1 MMGMFCCLVP
11 GAAAIEIKPG
21 QRGYVASLD
30 TARKCGA
37 DLKWRG
43 RNSDQTECLCLRQF
57 REEKDKR
64 ARCEQKHSYYNVH
77 DSWTDRSLCDERCN
91 YRTWGP
97 NKYGVFGSGTRQSGS
112 VIAAMGFAALSRVVK
127 NPEDN
132 GFWFATGVVLVGVG
146 TAQGQPIRT
155 KRKTKSHPWI
165 PTNLGEINNRQKLE
179 APVSMRDLRDFMTA
193 FAEKT
198 EAGIDKKVEEV
209 AKQNDEHGSQ
219 IINVQDKIEQVHNET
234 TAQLNKN
241 GKKMEEIGADAAKE
255 IIALKQKDEDHE
267 TALEKHDNV
276 TSDISG
282 KMEDWMRQ
290 IRSGDAEAIVCLVGI
305 IIGGAVL
312 VMGLAFLMLCY
323 RAVSLQAKM
332 LSTAFQFIK

>member
-11 GAAAIEIKPG
+11 GAAAIEPG
-21 QRGYVASLD
+21 ERGYVASLD
-30 TARKCGA
+30 TAGKCGPS
-37 DLKWRG
+37 LKWRG

-57 REEKDKR
+57 RKEKDKR
-64 ARCEQKHSYYNVH
+64 ARCEQKHSYYGVH
-77 DSWTDRSLCDERCN
+77 DSWTDRSLCKERCN
-91 YRTWGP
+91 YRTWGS

-112 VIAAMGFAALSRVVK
+112 VIAVMGFATLSWAMK
-127 NPEDN
+127 SPKDN
-132 GFWFATGVVLVGVG
+132 GFWFVTGAMLIGARV
-146 TAQGQPIRT
+146 AQGQPTRAKRET
-155 KRKTKSHPWI
+155 KNHPWI
-165 PTNLGEINNRQKLE
+165 RDNLGGFNRQKLE
-179 APVSMRDLRDFMTA
+179 APVSMRDFRDFMNT

-198 EAGIDKKVEEV
+198 EAEIDRKVEEV

-219 IINVQDKIEQVHNET
+219 IVEVQDKIEQVHNET

-241 GKKMEEIGADAAKE
+241 GKKMEEIGVDAAKE

-276 TSDISG
+276 TSDITG
-282 KMEDWMRQ
+282 KLEDWMRQ
-290 IRSGDAEAIVCLVGI
+290 IENGDTEAIVCLLGI

-312 VMGLAFLMLCY
+312 IMGLVFLMLCY

>member
-11 GAAAIEIKPG
+11 GAAAIKAGE
-21 QRGYVASLD
+21 RGYVASLD
-30 TARKCGA
+30 TAGKCGPN
-37 DLKWRG
+37 LKWWG

-77 DSWTDRSLCDERCN
+77 DSWTDRGLCDERCN

-112 VIAAMGFAALSRVVK
+112 VIAAMGFATLSWAMK
-127 NPEDN
+127 NPKDN

-146 TAQGQPIRT
+146 TAQGQPVRT
-155 KRKTKSHPWI
+155 KRKTKSHRWVPD
-165 PTNLGEINNRQKLE
+165 NLGELNREKLE
-179 APVSMRDLRDFMTA
+179 ASVSMRDLRDFMSA

-198 EAGIDKKVEEV
+198 EAEIDKKVEKV

-219 IINVQDKIEQVHNET
+219 IDNVQDKIEQVHNET
-234 TAQLNKN
+234 TAQLNEN

-276 TSDISG
+276 TSDITG
-282 KMEDWMRQ
+282 KLEDWMRQ
-290 IRSGDAEAIVCLVGI
+290 IRSGDAEAIVCLLGI

-312 VMGLAFLMLCY
+312 IMGLVFLMLCY

>member
-11 GAAAIEIKPG
+11 GAAAIKAGE
-21 QRGYVASLD
+21 RGYVASLD
-30 TARKCGA
+30 TAGKCGPS
-37 DLKWRG
+37 LKWRG

-64 ARCEQKHSYYNVH
+64 ARCEQKHSYYNIH
-77 DSWTDRSLCDERCN
+77 DSWTDRSLCEERCN

-112 VIAAMGFAALSRVVK
+112 VIAAMGFATLSWAMK
-127 NPEDN
+127 NPKDN
-132 GFWFATGVVLVGVG
+132 GLWFATGVVLIGAG
-146 TAQGQPIRT
+146 AAQGQPTRAKRQT
-155 KRKTKSHPWI
+155 KNHPWVRD
-165 PTNLGEINNRQKLE
+165 NLGGLNRQKLE
-179 APVSMRDLRDFMTA
+179 APVSMRDLRDFMNA

-198 EAGIDKKVEEV
+198 EAEINKKVEEV

-219 IINVQDKIEQVHNET
+219 IVKVQDKIEQVHNET

-267 TALEKHDNV
+267 TALERHDNV
-276 TSDISG
+276 TSDITG
-282 KMEDWMRQ
+282 KLEDWMRQ
-290 IRSGDAEAIVCLVGI
+290 IKSGDTEAIVCLLGI
-305 IIGGAVL
+305 VIGGVVL
-312 VMGLAFLMLCY
+312 IMGLVFLMLCY

>member
-11 GAAAIEIKPG
+11 GAAAIEAG
-21 QRGYVASLD
+21 ERGYVAALD
-30 TARKCGA
+30 TAGKCGPS
-37 DLKWRG
+37 LKWRG
-43 RNSDQTECLCLRQF
+43 RNSDQTECLCLRQY
-57 REEKDKR
+57 REEKNKR
-64 ARCEQKHSYYNVH
+64 ARCEQKNSYHNVH
-77 DSWTDRSLCDERCN
+77 DSWTDRELCDERCT

-112 VIAAMGFAALSRVVK
+112 VIAAMGFAALSWGME
-127 NPEDN
+127 NPKDR
-132 GFWFATGVVLVGVG
+132 GFWFATGMVLVGVG
-146 TAQGQPIRT
+146 TAQGQPVRT
-155 KRKTKSHPWI
+155 KRKTKSHPWV
-165 PTNLGEINNRQKLE
+165 PDNLGGLNRQKLE
-179 APVSMRDLRDFMTA
+179 ASVSMRDLRDFMSA

-198 EAGIDKKVEEV
+198 EAEIDKKVEEV

-219 IINVQDKIEQVHNET
+219 IVNVQDKIEQVHNET
-234 TAQLNKN
+234 TAQLSKN

-255 IIALKQKDEDHE
+255 ILALKQKDEDHE

-276 TSDISG
+276 TTDISG
-282 KMEDWMRQ
+282 KLEDWMRQ
-290 IRSGDAEAIVCLVGI
+290 IRSGDTEAIVRLLGI

-312 VMGLAFLMLCY
+312 IMGQVFLMLCY